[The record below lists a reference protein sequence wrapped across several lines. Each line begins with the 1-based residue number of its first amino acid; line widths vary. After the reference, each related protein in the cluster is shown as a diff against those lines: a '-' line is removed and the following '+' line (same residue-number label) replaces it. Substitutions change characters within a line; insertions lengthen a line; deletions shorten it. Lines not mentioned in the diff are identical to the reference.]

1 MAEEGEIN
9 TGTASEFVESVKS
22 DILADNVYVF
32 TPKGQVIELT
42 TGSTPIDFAYRIH
55 TDVGDQAVGAK
66 VNNKIVPLDYH
77 LQTGDVVTIRT
88 NKNSP
93 GPSEDWL
100 SFVRSSNARH
110 KIRNYLNRANRDNLY
125 QAGKLLV
132 EKKLLRKG

>member
-55 TDVGDQAVGAK
+55 TDVGDQV
-66 VNNKIVPLDYH
+66 
-77 LQTGDVVTIRT
+77 
-88 NKNSP
+88 
-93 GPSEDWL
+93 
-100 SFVRSSNARH
+100 
-110 KIRNYLNRANRDNLY
+110 
-125 QAGKLLV
+125 
-132 EKKLLRKG
+132 